1 MHMSFNDKIERML
14 EEKNG
19 ILTTK
24 EIEEE
29 GIPRQALPKL
39 IENGR
44 LEKLRHGTYI
54 SPEVQADEMYC
65 IQLRSEKVV
74 FSNET
79 ALYMHDLTDRDPLVY
94 TVTVPRGYGTGRL
107 RNSGISVIT
116 VMPDKFNIG
125 ISKEK
130 TIYGREVAVYDL
142 ERTICDIIKAKGKM
156 DKDMYYN
163 ALKRYAASNRKDI
176 NLLMEYA
183 KKLNMYKQ
191 VRNEME
197 GFLV

>member
-1 MHMSFNDKIERML
+1 MNFYDKIERLL
-14 EEKNG
+14 EEKKG

-44 LEKLRHGTYI
+44 LEKLWHGTYI

-116 VMPDKFNIG
+116 VMSDKFNIG

>member
-1 MHMSFNDKIERML
+1 MSFNDKIERML

-142 ERTICDIIKAKGKM
+142 ERTICDIIKARGKM

>member
-1 MHMSFNDKIERML
+1 MNFYDKIEQLL

>member
-1 MHMSFNDKIERML
+1 MSFNDKIERLL

>member
-1 MHMSFNDKIERML
+1 MSFYNKIERLL

-39 IENGR
+39 IKNGS
-44 LEKLRHGTYI
+44 LEKVGHGTYI
-54 SPEVQADEMYC
+54 SPEVQVDEMYC
-65 IQLRSEKVV
+65 IQLRSKKVV

-79 ALYMHDLTDRDPLVY
+79 ALYMHDLIDRDPLVY

-116 VMPDKFNIG
+116 VMSDKFNIG

-130 TIYGREVAVYDL
+130 TIYGREVSVYDL
-142 ERTICDIIKAKGKM
+142 ERTICDIIKARGKM

-183 KKLNMYKQ
+183 KRLNIYKQ

-197 GFLV
+197 RFLV

>member
-1 MHMSFNDKIERML
+1 MHMSFNDKIERLL

>member
-1 MHMSFNDKIERML
+1 MNFYDKIERLL
-14 EEKNG
+14 EEKKG

-44 LEKLRHGTYI
+44 LEKLWHGTYI

-116 VMPDKFNIG
+116 VMSDKFNIG

-183 KKLNMYKQ
+183 KKLNVYKQ